1 MSKLVVRVKILPFDA
16 ETNLDEVSKS
26 LSKTV
31 PSGMELNA
39 VSKEPVAFGLYSLLT
54 DFILDDSEGQMDK
67 LEDFLGK
74 TQGVGQ
80 FEVVT
85 MSRRSGTDK
94 VNIAPNILH
103 LGTL

>member
-85 MSRRSGTDK
+85 MSRRSVQIK
-94 VNIAPNILH
+94 
-103 LGTL
+103 

>member
-39 VSKEPVAFGLYSLLT
+39 VSKEPIAFGLYSLLT

-94 VNIAPNILH
+94 VNIALNILH
-103 LGTL
+103 LGTS